1 MVYSRGYEVF
11 ISGICLKKPHFTALG
26 IDFTTFFLPRQ
37 CISLEYPLIF
47 SSGFPKAWLFLPD
60 FFAHSAIFQGKILFL
75 YILTDSGPELRE
87 KIRRLRIV
95 FFSVREYNADV
106 F

>member
-1 MVYSRGYEVF
+1 MHFFG
-11 ISGICLKKPHFTALG
+11 IS
-26 IDFTTFFLPRQ
+26 
-37 CISLEYPLIF
+37 
-47 SSGFPKAWLFLPD
+47 PD
-60 FFAHSAIFQGKILFL
+60 FFVRLPESRAFFARFFRPFVHFSEKILFL

-95 FFSVREYNADV
+95 FFPGREYNADV

>member
-1 MVYSRGYEVF
+1 MHFFGISPDFFVRLPESRSF
-11 ISGICLKKPHFTALG
+11 
-26 IDFTTFFLPRQ
+26 
-37 CISLEYPLIF
+37 
-47 SSGFPKAWLFLPD
+47 FLPD
-60 FFAHSAIFQGKILFL
+60 FSAHSSIFQGKILFL

-95 FFSVREYNADV
+95 FFPVREYNADV

>member
-1 MVYSRGYEVF
+1 
-11 ISGICLKKPHFTALG
+11 LG

-47 SSGFPKAWLFLPD
+47 SSGFPKAGLFLPD
-60 FFAHSAIFQGKILFL
+60 FSAHSSIFQGKILFL
-75 YILTDSGPELRE
+75 YILTDSDPELRE

-95 FFSVREYNADV
+95 FFPGREYNADV

>member
-1 MVYSRGYEVF
+1 MHFFGISPDFFVRLPESR
-11 ISGICLKKPHFTALG
+11 A
-26 IDFTTFFLPRQ
+26 
-37 CISLEYPLIF
+37 
-47 SSGFPKAWLFLPD
+47 

-75 YILTDSGPELRE
+75 YILTDSDPELRG